1 MVRRWEFD
9 DAFYPIVFK
18 ICCALANYD
27 ILLGGG
33 ALQSAEEDQYRAM
46 LTRICAKGRD
56 AVLNARERMQG
67 RRAHRRSVREAQA
80 RADREEAHEPEEDEQ
95 RVIAA
100 FGHPQGED
108 YSEAED

>member
-1 MVRRWEFD
+1 MVRRWGFD
-9 DAFYPIVFK
+9 DAFYPIVFG

-33 ALQSAEEDQYRAM
+33 ALQSAEGDQYRAM
-46 LTRICAKGRD
+46 LTRICTKGRD
-56 AVLNARERMQG
+56 VVLKARERMQR
-67 RRAHRRSVREAQA
+67 RRAHRRSVREAQV
-80 RADREEAHEPEEDEQ
+80 RADREEARDRQEGEQ

-100 FGHPQGED
+100 FGHSEGDD